1 MIIIIIIIV
10 MIIRFYDLQLG
21 LKYSSQFLFEKAA
34 KVRHMLVIQYF
45 KISSPKGAFSVIVPS
60 KQSSDS
66 GIHYF
71 MVRYKNIAT

>member
-1 MIIIIIIIV
+1 MIIIIIIV

-34 KVRHMLVIQYF
+34 KVHHMLAIQYF
-45 KISSPKGAFSVIVPS
+45 KINSPQGAFSVIVPR
-60 KQSSDS
+60 KQRSDS
-66 GIHYF
+66 GMRLF